1 MSTST
6 YNTITASL
14 AIGVLIA
21 FVLMVISLIAMIVR
35 WKTPKRRGHGV
46 RLLVALMAIPCLI
59 GIQQAILWLVFLPAL
74 GREQMA
80 EFNDA
85 RAEKLAETSVVQV
98 GDTAPQF
105 SLTTADGDEFSL
117 PDHGSIIL
125 INFFATWCG
134 PCQIELPHVE
144 HIWTA
149 NKHNARFRLL
159 VIGREETMEAVRDY
173 RQKNG
178 FSFPIASDPDR
189 SVYSLFANESIPRTL
204 VVSPDGTI
212 VYSKAGFMEED
223 LVELNAVLK
232 RQLAG
237 VR

>member
-1 MSTST
+1 MSAST

-21 FVLMVISLIAMIVR
+21 FVVMVVSLIAMIVQ

-46 RLLVALMAIPCLI
+46 RLLVSLAAIPCLI

-74 GREQMA
+74 GREKMA
-80 EFNDA
+80 EINAA
-85 RAEKLAETSVVQV
+85 RAGKLAETSIVQV
-98 GDTAPQF
+98 GDTAPHF

-117 PDHGSIIL
+117 PDHGNIIL

-144 HIWTA
+144 QIWEA
-149 NKHNARFRLL
+149 NKNNARFRLL
-159 VIGREETMEAVRDY
+159 VIGREETIEAVRDY
-173 RQKNG
+173 RTKNG

-189 SVYSLFANESIPRTL
+189 SVYSLFASESIPRTL
-204 VVSPDGTI
+204 VISPDGKI
-212 VYSKAGFMEED
+212 VYSKAGFMEDD
-223 LVELNAVLK
+223 LVELNVVLEE
-232 RQLAG
+232 QLAG
-237 VR
+237 LR

>member
-1 MSTST
+1 MSAST
-6 YNTITASL
+6 YNTITAAL

-21 FVLMVISLIAMIVR
+21 FVVMVISLIAIIVR
-35 WKTPKRRGHGV
+35 WKTPKRRGHGI
-46 RLLVALMAIPCLI
+46 RLLVALAAIPCLI

-74 GREQMA
+74 GRQQMMEVNA
-80 EFNDA
+80 A
-85 RAEKLAETSVVQV
+85 RAEKLAETSVVRV

-117 PDHGSIIL
+117 PNQGTIIL

-144 HIWTA
+144 QIWTA
-149 NKHNARFRLL
+149 NKNNARFRLL
-159 VIGREETMEAVRDY
+159 VIGREETMETVRDY
-173 RQKNG
+173 RNKNG
-178 FSFPIASDPDR
+178 FSFPIAPDPDR

-204 VVSPDGTI
+204 VVSPDGQI

-223 LVELNAVLK
+223 LVELNAVLEK
-232 RQLAG
+232 ELA
-237 VR
+237 RLR